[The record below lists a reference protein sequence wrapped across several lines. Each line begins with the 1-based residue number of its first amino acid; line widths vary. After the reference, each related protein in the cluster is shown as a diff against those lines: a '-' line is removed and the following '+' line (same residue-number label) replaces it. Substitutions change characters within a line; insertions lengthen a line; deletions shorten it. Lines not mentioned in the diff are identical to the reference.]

1 MKKIYALQIEGKHP
15 DRVLEAAKHDIRKYV
30 KRCRKISL
38 PEGVDFWD
46 FDCKVGADKAS
57 ALPVHLAEVTAKV
70 DAVAKEGHASVYVE
84 VEATHGHR
92 VYEAKAQPADAAPDG
107 SAQQDH

>member
-46 FDCKVGADKAS
+46 FECKVGADQTS
-57 ALPVHLAEVTAKV
+57 ALAVHLAEVTAKV
-70 DAVAKEGHASVYVE
+70 DALAKEGHASVYVE
-84 VEATHGHR
+84 VEATHGLR
-92 VYEAKAQPADAAPDG
+92 VYEAKAQPSHAAPDD

>member
-1 MKKIYALQIEGKHP
+1 MKKIYALLPEGKNP
-15 DRVLEAAKHDIRKYV
+15 DRVLEATKHDIRNYI

-46 FDCKVGADKAS
+46 FACKVGADKES
-57 ALPVHLAEVTAKV
+57 ALPAHLAEVTAKV
-70 DAVAKEGHASVYVE
+70 DALAKEGHASVYVE

-92 VYEAKAQPADAAPDG
+92 VYEAKAPVQSAAPVEAEDI
-107 SAQQDH
+107 